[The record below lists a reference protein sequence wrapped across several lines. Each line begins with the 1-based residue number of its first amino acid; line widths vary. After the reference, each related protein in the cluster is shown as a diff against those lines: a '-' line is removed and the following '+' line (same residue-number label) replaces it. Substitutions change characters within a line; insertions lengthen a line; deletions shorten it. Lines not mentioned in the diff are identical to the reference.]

1 MVIPMKLTSDVIK
14 KISNIKKEPEFILN
28 FRLKCLEAFNRLQN
42 PNFGPK
48 LDIDYDQIT
57 YYKERE
63 NPLTNKW
70 DEIKHTRDI
79 KIDEVN

>member
-48 LDIDYDQIT
+48 LDIDYHLFSSFIFVEKN
-57 YYKERE
+57 YRMSSFH
-63 NPLTNKW
+63 L
-70 DEIKHTRDI
+70 
-79 KIDEVN
+79 